1 MTPTPLPRY
10 NVLGVGVSGVEP
22 AMAVERVLQSA
33 REGTAFS
40 ASALA
45 VHAVMEAQK
54 DPQYRAR
61 LNTLDLAAPDGQ
73 PVRWALNGLH
83 HTGLRQRVYGPFLMR
98 SLCAAAAREDLPI
111 FLFGTTGITLGKL
124 TANLTASHPGLF
136 VAGTRPSR
144 FRRVTPREAL
154 QDAQVITDSG
164 ARIVFCGLGCP
175 RQEAWVHAMRPM
187 IKAPLIGVGAA
198 FALWASERPMAPAW
212 MQVNGLEWLY
222 RLGQEPERLAG
233 RYLVQGPGYFLRVAL
248 QALGRKQPAIDP
260 VSVSP
265 DYWG

>member
-10 NVLGVGVSGVEP
+10 NVLGVVVSGVEP
-22 AMAVERVLQSA
+22 ATAVERVLQSA
-33 REGTAFS
+33 RAGAAFS

-45 VHAVMEAQK
+45 VHAVMEAQNNK
-54 DPQYRAR
+54 DYRAR

-111 FLFGTTGITLGKL
+111 FLFGTTGITLGRL
-124 TANLTASHPGLF
+124 TANLTAAHPGLF

-144 FRRVTPREAL
+144 FRRVTPQEAL
-154 QDAQVITDSG
+154 EDARVITESG
-164 ARIVFCGLGCP
+164 ARLVFCGLGCP
-175 RQEAWVHAMRPM
+175 RQESWVHAMRPLV
-187 IKAPLIGVGAA
+187 KAPLIGVGAA

-222 RLGQEPERLAG
+222 RLGQEPQRLAG
-233 RYLVQGPGYFLRVAL
+233 RYMVQGPGYFLRIVL
-248 QALGRKQPAIDP
+248 QKFGRKPPSIDP
-260 VSVSP
+260 VSVVP

>member
-1 MTPTPLPRY
+1 MNPTPLPRY
-10 NVLGVGVSGVEP
+10 NVLGVGISGVEP
-22 AMAVERVLQSA
+22 AAAVERVLQSA
-33 REGTAFS
+33 RARAPFS

-45 VHAVMEAQK
+45 VHAVMEAQE

-111 FLFGTTGITLGKL
+111 FLFGTTGITLGRL
-124 TANLTASHPGLF
+124 TANLTASHPGLY

-144 FRRVTPREAL
+144 FRRITPQEAVD
-154 QDAQVITDSG
+154 DAQAITDSG

-175 RQEAWVHAMRPM
+175 RQEAWVHAMRPL
-187 IKAPLIGVGAA
+187 IKAPVIGVGAA

-222 RLGQEPERLAG
+222 RLCQEPERLAG

-248 QALGRKQPAIDP
+248 QALGRKQPSIDP
-260 VSVSP
+260 VSVPP